1 MFQMTPV
8 PIQLFQQFRNL
19 PLQEQLQLSAQI
31 NQYLVQYFEHL
42 TRDLDQEERKN
53 WQLLSKKSL
62 NNAFSD
68 DEPDYSSTNLSK

>member
-1 MFQMTPV
+1 MAPI

-42 TRDLDQEERKN
+42 TQDLDQEERKN
-53 WQLLSKKSL
+53 WQVFSKKSL
-62 NNAFSD
+62 NNAFSE
-68 DEPDYSSTNLSK
+68 DEPDYSSPILPK